1 MLKERAKPASLK
13 PALHAAAASPAPL
26 AAEETSQRAQAYASF
41 TQQILSGGIR
51 AGQFVT
57 QRELT
62 SLLDTPLGAVREMIP
77 RLEAGG
83 LVKTVPQRGL
93 QVTPVDLK
101 LIRNAFHGQLSS
113 IQNLSKTNWTFIT
126 LSAVA
131 TAFSWIFYFR
141 ALQVGKV
148 SLVAPIDKASLA
160 LTILLSVVFLG
171 ESLTVKTVLGA
182 GLILAGVFTLI
193 L

>member
-1 MLKERAKPASLK
+1 MSLQSWWIYALLSAFFASLTAIFAK
-13 PALHAAAASPAPL
+13 VGIKGVDSDVATAIRTVFILFITWGIV
-26 AAEETSQRAQAYASF
+26 TSR
-41 TQQILSGGIR
+41 
-51 AGQFVT
+51 
-57 QRELT
+57 
-62 SLLDTPLGAVREMIP
+62 
-77 RLEAGG
+77 
-83 LVKTVPQRGL
+83 
-93 QVTPVDLK
+93 
-101 LIRNAFHGQLSS
+101 GQLST

-126 LSAVA
+126 LSAIA
-131 TAFSWIFYFR
+131 TALSWIFYFR